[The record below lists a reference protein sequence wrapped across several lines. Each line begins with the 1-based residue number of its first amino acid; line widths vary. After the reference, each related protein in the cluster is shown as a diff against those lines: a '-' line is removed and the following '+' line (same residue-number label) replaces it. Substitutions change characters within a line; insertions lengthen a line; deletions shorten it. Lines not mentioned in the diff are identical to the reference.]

1 MKSVLRFRRSAAP
14 TEADHQ
20 AKVSRYFK
28 DYSDS
33 GKSKPAYMLRRPDRS
48 LGALISLCRLRCLRM
63 IPSAR
68 TEGIAIRAA
77 LLRHSRFWRIT
88 GFAAAVIILPDQ
100 AGQYS
105 LGAAKQTLR
114 RKTRQAQKL
123 GVTWAEVRDPDE
135 RRKLLRFADECE
147 QAHPDQTYRIA
158 NPDNS
163 ELLDFRLWL
172 AAYAADG
179 RPLLLSVTP
188 VDGEFAT
195 LRYFRTLGPGDA
207 QTNARYLMTDVL
219 VEHLVGLGVRYLV
232 DTTNLFWLTNGL
244 RHFQQMVGFSV
255 VRIRVGRP
263 RPGRHAVR
271 QDQPAPSPSAAQP
284 AGDTAASEAPT
295 RAPVAAQAV
304 ATSVSP
310 EKGN

>member
-1 MKSVLRFRRSAAP
+1 MKVLKFRRSGP
-14 TEADHQ
+14 PKKTDDE

-33 GKSKPAYMLRRPDRS
+33 GKSKPAYMLGRLDRS
-48 LGALISLCRLRCLRM
+48 LAALISLCRLRCLRM
-63 IPSAR
+63 TPSSGR
-68 TEGIAIRAA
+68 EGLAIRAA

-88 GFAAAVIILPDQ
+88 GFAAAVILLPDEP
-100 AGQYS
+100 GQYS

-123 GVTWAEVRDPDE
+123 GVRWAEVNDPDE
-135 RRKLLRFADECE
+135 RQELLRFADECE
-147 QAHPDQTYRIA
+147 RAHPDETYRKA
-158 NPDNS
+158 NPDNG
-163 ELLDFRLWL
+163 ELPSIRLWL
-172 AAYAADG
+172 VAYAADD

-195 LRYFRTLGPGDA
+195 LRYFRTLGSGDA

-219 VEHLVGLGVRYLV
+219 AERLVSLGVRYLV

-263 RPGRHAVR
+263 RSGPHAIGRERPVEG
-271 QDQPAPSPSAAQP
+271 AQP
-284 AGDTAASEAPT
+284 AANLAASPPAGDDAASGTP
-295 RAPVAAQAV
+295 ADPVL
-304 ATSVSP
+304 
-310 EKGN
+310 G